1 MFSFHPDTPAPRL
14 VEPGTRYFLNETLK
28 KCSEFREKYKNQLFN
43 LGIFITFIVLLCALL
58 MYKYK
63 GKPSAQEKHIQENNK
78 KQYILSTIKNY
89 QDAKRTAQQQ
99 LITGLPQWDN
109 EYEAIMQNR
118 GPLRHVI

>member
-1 MFSFHPDTPAPRL
+1 MFSLRTDAPAPRL

-43 LGIFITFIVLLCALL
+43 LGILVAFIILLTGLL

-63 GKPSAQEKHIQENNK
+63 GKPTAQEKHIQEQNK

-89 QDAKRTAQQQ
+89 QDAKRNAQQQ

-118 GPLRHVI
+118 GPTRHVI